1 MEVDIFIPCF
11 IDQLYP
17 ATGFNMVKVLE
28 KLDVKVHYNPEQTC
42 CGQMAFNS
50 GFWEEART
58 LGIKF
63 IRDFNTGRPVVGL
76 SASCLGY
83 VKNYYEKLFY
93 NTPWHLENR
102 KMRDN
107 LFEITDFL
115 VNVLKAEDLNARF
128 DATVTYHD
136 SCAALREYRLKDEPR
151 KLLGHVKGLTLV
163 EMKNREE
170 CCGFGGTFA
179 IKHEAISAAMAGQ
192 KVLDALE
199 TGAGY
204 IVSTDLS
211 CLLQLDSYIKKHN
224 HEIKTIH
231 IIDLL
236 AKGIGVDVEQEKVS

>member
-11 IDQLYP
+11 IDQVYP

-50 GFWEEART
+50 GFWEEAKT

-83 VKNYYEKLFY
+83 VKNYFEKLFY

-102 KMRDN
+102 KMKSN
-107 LFEITDFL
+107 LYEITDFL

-151 KLLGHVKGLTLV
+151 KLLSHVKGLTLV
-163 EMKNREE
+163 EMKKREE

-179 IKHEAISAAMAGQ
+179 VKHEAISAAMAEQ
-192 KVLDALE
+192 KVLDAIE
-199 TGAGY
+199 TGAEY

-211 CLLQLDSYIKKHN
+211 CLMQLDAYINKQN
-224 HEIKTIH
+224 LEIKTMH

-236 AKGIGVDVEQEKVS
+236 AKGIGVEAGSRQ